1 MMVDGEASVNIMPLA
16 MFKQL
21 GHTDADLK
29 RTNLSLSGFS
39 GELTGAQGIIS
50 KELIV
55 SSKTMPIVFFMVDV
69 RGRYNVL
76 LGHDWIHANKCV
88 PSTLHQCLIQWVR
101 NQVETVEADG
111 EACVAMTD
119 WQIDV

>member
-16 MFKQL
+16 VFKQL

-29 RTNLSLSGFS
+29 QTNLSLSGFS
-39 GELTGAQGIIS
+39 GEPTGAQGIIL

-55 SSKTMPIVFFMVDV
+55 SSKTMPIAFFVVDV

-119 WQIDV
+119 